1 MHLPLELIIVKLM
14 EFWKNTPSPEGAV
27 SKAEEV
33 GGNNS
38 RISDSS
44 SFSITPSSVKIIGTV
59 VLGVV
64 EENCTV
70 SVSME

>member
-1 MHLPLELIIVKLM
+1 SIIVKLM
-14 EFWKNTPSPEGAV
+14 EFWKNTPSPEGAT
-27 SKAEEV
+27 SKVEGV

-44 SFSITPSSVKIIGTV
+44 SFSVTPSSVKIIGTV

-70 SVSME
+70 SVSMK